1 MVSRRCQRVG
11 ELLKEEIGGII
22 ENELKDCSV
31 GFVTLT
37 NVKVSSDL
45 RYAKVYFSVLGDESQ
60 RQAAIEGLRRAKSFI
75 QAQLGRRIR
84 LRYTPKISFIFDDS
98 IEYGVH
104 ILELLKKKVKEG
116 D

>member
-11 ELLKEEIGGII
+11 ELLKEEISGII

-45 RYAKVYFSVLGDESQ
+45 RYAKVYFSVLGEESQ
-60 RQAAIEGLRRAKSFI
+60 RQAAIKGLGRAKSFI

-104 ILELLKKKVKEG
+104 ILELLQKKVEKG